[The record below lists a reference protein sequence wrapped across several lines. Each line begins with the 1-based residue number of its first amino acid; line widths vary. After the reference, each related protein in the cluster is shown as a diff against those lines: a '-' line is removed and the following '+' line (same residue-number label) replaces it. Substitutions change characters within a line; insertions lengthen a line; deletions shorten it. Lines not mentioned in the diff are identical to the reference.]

1 MKILQVV
8 KLPRAWFVAALAS
21 SVMFAAG
28 ETRAEVTIAEAKGF
42 TFFTDGRV
50 NTFASLGFGDEF
62 PAATPNTDG
71 GPPHSP
77 VGETALY
84 AQGQNSDQDDSKGK
98 YLAVRG
104 RNGFLGTVLGL
115 GMKKDLTPTTKIK
128 GYIALWGHAE
138 TFNRERSNFS
148 EFDVRQGF
156 MALEGPWGSLTAG
169 RAIGLFGRM
178 STDIDFNYGHNF
190 GLGYPCG
197 DAQGP
202 TCGHIGTGVMFPGFA
217 AGFQY
222 SSPSLGGLQ
231 LHAGLYDPVRLL
243 GAWNRAAIAR
253 PEGAISFETKFA
265 RTGMFKVQA
274 EGMIQ
279 PLSRLQVD
287 EMTMQKSLR
296 SENVWGAAGGARFE
310 YSVIRLGAAAF
321 RGKGLGQYY
330 ALQNSPVVFSPASY
344 DIRSFTGVYAQAAVV
359 LDKLQFSAGAGRVS
373 VDQLEDDKKD
383 FSLSNAKSQTGVS
396 AAVYYH
402 LSDALVL
409 GLDYFRFQAD
419 WYGAPRSGIGPDGS
433 TVVLLGGYLPA
444 EKQVVTYINTG
455 ATFHW

>member
-1 MKILQVV
+1 MRILQFVG
-8 KLPRAWFVAALAS
+8 LQRAWFVAALAS
-21 SVMFAAG
+21 SVLLTAG
-28 ETRAEVTIAEAKGF
+28 ETRAEVTLAEAKGF
-42 TFFTDGRV
+42 QFFTDGRI

-62 PAATPNTDG
+62 PEATPNTDG
-71 GPPHSP
+71 GPPHAP

-98 YLAVRG
+98 YFAVRG
-104 RNGFLGTVLGL
+104 RNGFMGTVLAL
-115 GMKKDLTPTTKIK
+115 GMRKDVTATTKVK
-128 GYIALWGHAE
+128 GYISLWGHAE
-138 TFNRERSNFS
+138 SFNRDRTNFS
-148 EFDVRQGF
+148 DFDVREGY
-156 MALEGPWGSLTAG
+156 MAFEGPWGNLTAG
-169 RAIGLFGRM
+169 RALGLFGRM

-222 SSPSLGGLQ
+222 STPSLGGLK

-253 PEGAISFETKFA
+253 PEGAISFETKFGK
-265 RTGMFKVQA
+265 TGMFKLQA
-274 EGMIQ
+274 EGMVQ

-287 EMTMQKSLR
+287 PMTMQKSLR

-310 YSVIRLGAAAF
+310 YGVFRLGAAAF

-330 ALQNSPVVFSPASY
+330 ALQNSPVVFSPQSY
-344 DIRSFTGVYAQAAVV
+344 DIRSFTGLYAQAAVV
-359 LDKLQFSAGAGRVS
+359 VDKVQLSAGAGRVS
-373 VDQLEDDKKD
+373 VDLLPGDKKD
-383 FSLSNAKSQTGVS
+383 YTLSNAKSQTGIS

-402 LSDALVL
+402 LSEALVL

-419 WYGAPRSGIGPDGS
+419 WHGAPRSGLDAAGAP
-433 TVVLLGGYLPA
+433 VLLSGFLAP
-444 EKQVVTYINTG
+444 EKQVVTYINAG

>member
-1 MKILQVV
+1 MRILDVV
-8 KLPRAWFVAALAS
+8 RLPRAWFVAALAG
-21 SVMFAAG
+21 SVLFTAG

-42 TFFTDGRV
+42 QFFTDGRV

-62 PAATPNTDG
+62 PEASPNTDG

-98 YLAVRG
+98 YLAIRG

-115 GMKKDLTPTTKIK
+115 GMKKDVTPTTKIK

-156 MALEGPWGSLTAG
+156 MALEGPWGNLTAG

-231 LHAGLYDPVRLL
+231 LHAGVYDPVRLL

-265 RTGMFKVQA
+265 QNGMFKIQA

-279 PLSRLQVD
+279 PLSRLEVD
-287 EMTMQKSLR
+287 MAGNKSLR
-296 SENVWGAAGGARFE
+296 KENVWGAAGGARFE
-310 YSVIRLGAAAF
+310 YSVIRFGAAAF

-330 ALQNSPVVFSPASY
+330 ALQNSPVVFSPKNY

-359 LDKLQFSAGAGRVS
+359 LEKVQLSAGAGRVS
-373 VDQLEDDKKD
+373 VDLLETDKSD
-383 FSLSNAKSQTGVS
+383 ALLSNAKSQMGIS

-402 LSDALVL
+402 ISDALVL

-419 WYGAPRSGIGPDGS
+419 WYGAPRSSMAADGS
-433 TVVLLGGYLPA
+433 TMILGGFLPA
-444 EKQVVTYINTG
+444 EKQVVTYINAG